1 MKFSIVIPTFNRWDL
16 LKNCIDSIINTV
28 DLSFGEVIV
37 VSNGCTDNTPF
48 LIQGAYKNKPIH
60 VIHWPQPLGYPKAV
74 NMGMSAATGDIIIL
88 LNNDTVFLGNNWYD
102 ILTEPFGKTST
113 AGVTGVIKRYQGGK
127 PWILFFC
134 AAIKREVINKIG
146 LLDETFTPGCG
157 EDIDYCMRAIDAGF
171 TIHQVPEQTLE
182 HIAGTNKMTGH
193 FPIYHDGG
201 VTVNKNPNQAIIYAR
216 NMKIVEDRYG
226 PPTEGPSMPRLA
238 NG

>member
-157 EDIDYCMRAIDAGF
+157 EDIDYCMRAIGAGF
-171 TIHQVPEQTLE
+171 TVHQVPEQTLS
-182 HIAGTNKMTGH
+182 HLTGTNKMTGD

-201 VTVNKNPNQAIIYAR
+201 VTVNKNPEQGTIYAR
-216 NMKIVEDRYG
+216 NMQIVEDRYG
-226 PPTEGPSMPRLA
+226 PPTDGPLP
-238 NG
+238 